1 MFLISAFFKADLH
14 LFDAISD
21 FTQFLIYITID
32 CMVASSAPSSGGR
45 PLKCLVFNIR
55 ARIIDPK
62 TKLLPK
68 YLCSWHVLNFKELS
82 FKDCLLIYGLF
93 L

>member
-32 CMVASSAPSSGGR
+32 CMVASALNDSSHR
-45 PLKCLVFNIR
+45 FMNPVDVVSLTIR
-55 ARIIDPK
+55 
-62 TKLLPK
+62 K
-68 YLCSWHVLNFKELS
+68 YLNETRGFFVVSVPFKL
-82 FKDCLLIYGLF
+82 
-93 L
+93 